1 MSKKQPEIPK
11 ENRQVCLLT
20 PSEASGEREV
30 RCHQHR
36 HIYRLKADEQH
47 RNGELTYLD
56 HGHNQAVSNT
66 PPPTSDASPCHIT
79 AREMALNGL
88 SAIEPNHPAVRA
100 AVRKIKA
107 WPQVFDTKAVM
118 VRVCQ

>member
-1 MSKKQPEIPK
+1 MKF
-11 ENRQVCLLT
+11 
-20 PSEASGEREV
+20 A
-30 RCHQHR
+30 
-36 HIYRLKADEQH
+36 
-47 RNGELTYLD
+47 GELAYLD
-56 HGHNQAVSNT
+56 QWKTQAVAVAQAR
-66 PPPTSDASPCHIT
+66 SDHSPCHIT

-118 VRVCQ
+118 VRVRQ